1 MGLNI
6 NSGRL
11 HALVKVIQND
21 LELDA
26 EIASYLQTAN
36 EVPAEDKFDQ
46 MRDKVEATYNPI
58 SRQPIAM
65 ERLGE
70 ELNREPA
77 ALGGSTTV
85 FQAQAEVRTQTQPA
99 QSGGMFSRLGFGG
112 S

>member
-1 MGLNI
+1 MKFLQKISLIKCEI
-6 NSGRL
+6 NG
-11 HALVKVIQND
+11 
-21 LELDA
+21 
-26 EIASYLQTAN
+26 T
-36 EVPAEDKFDQ
+36 
-46 MRDKVEATYNPI
+46 TYNPI